1 MLPNNHEIY
10 TTYSHSF
17 QNITISNLIK
27 VLTSYDVCNGISDVA
42 AAVSFIEHSVPK
54 IFTFSSP
61 ESISSPLFQ
70 SKVYR
75 HPSCTM
81 FLAVGNTKCTH
92 CNKAE
97 TKEIESLKK
106 KESNLLIPAK
116 LHAPIKHTAP
126 ERIKLTLQNIRLE
139 NKSLKSEVEQMK
151 LEIEEKSLDIKD
163 NSLHNDFVSIMSN
176 ADDSKIPPFMNF
188 FWEEQQKYLSSS
200 KTGVR
205 YHPMII
211 RYCLGLAAKSPSF
224 YDDIRCNENNNT
236 GFLILPSRRR
246 LRDYKNY
253 IRPTQGFNRDVV
265 NELIKNI
272 ENYSEEE
279 RVF

>member
-1 MLPNNHEIY
+1 M
-10 TTYSHSF
+10 
-17 QNITISNLIK
+17 
-27 VLTSYDVCNGISDVA
+27 
-42 AAVSFIEHSVPK
+42 
-54 IFTFSSP
+54 
-61 ESISSPLFQ
+61 
-70 SKVYR
+70 
-75 HPSCTM
+75 
-81 FLAVGNTKCTH
+81 
-92 CNKAE
+92 
-97 TKEIESLKK
+97 
-106 KESNLLIPAK
+106 IPAK

-211 RYCLGLAAKSPSF
+211 RYCLGLAAKYPSF

-265 NELIKNI
+265 NELIQGGQRL
-272 ENYSEEE
+272 ENPGKAWNMQ
-279 RVF
+279 